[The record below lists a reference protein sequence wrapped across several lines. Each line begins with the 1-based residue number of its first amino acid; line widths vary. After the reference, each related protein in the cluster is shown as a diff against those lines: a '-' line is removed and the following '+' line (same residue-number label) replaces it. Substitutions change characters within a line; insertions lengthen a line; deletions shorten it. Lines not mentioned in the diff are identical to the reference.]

1 MQCGLRDEVIWFRW
15 GILKMTTIPV
25 GTGNTYLFAQLMT
38 TNAVHPRGYGEH
50 QRVRVNTINKNRFI
64 PVGTG
69 NTLVIMITFMP
80 TTVHPRGHGEHV
92 AIRSRSTMVSV
103 HPRGHG
109 EHRLDICKPVDFSG
123 SSPWAR
129 GTLFNTMKP
138 SFFLRFIPVGTGNTL
153 ASLIDV
159 FGITVHPRGH
169 GEHAKF
175 LTRHRIIVGSSPWA
189 RGTRRIT
196 SNCCFI
202 PRFIPVGTGNT

>member
-1 MQCGLRDEVIWFRW
+1 MMQCGVKGEVNWFRW

-80 TTVHPRGHGEHV
+80 TTVHPRGHGEHFLL
-92 AIRSRSTMVSV
+92 MVLYYF
-103 HPRGHG
+103 R
-109 EHRLDICKPVDFSG
+109 FG

-129 GTLFNTMKP
+129 GTLGQKGIDWHRE
-138 SFFLRFIPVGTGNTL
+138 RFIPVGTGNTHQRM
-153 ASLIDV
+153 DY
-159 FGITVHPRGH
+159 H
-169 GEHAKF
+169 
-175 LTRHRIIVGSSPWA
+175 
-189 RGTRRIT
+189 
-196 SNCCFI
+196 
-202 PRFIPVGTGNT
+202 